1 MLMNK
6 NELEEGKAS
15 LKRTFLYYSRIYS
28 DRLASGRI
36 IQEEMDYLI
45 IQIDVVL
52 DWYIG
57 LTKNKEE

>member
-1 MLMNK
+1 MNK

-15 LKRTFLYYSRIYS
+15 LKRTFLYYSRIV
-28 DRLASGRI
+28 
-36 IQEEMDYLI
+36 QEEMDYLV
-45 IQIDVVL
+45 IQINVVL